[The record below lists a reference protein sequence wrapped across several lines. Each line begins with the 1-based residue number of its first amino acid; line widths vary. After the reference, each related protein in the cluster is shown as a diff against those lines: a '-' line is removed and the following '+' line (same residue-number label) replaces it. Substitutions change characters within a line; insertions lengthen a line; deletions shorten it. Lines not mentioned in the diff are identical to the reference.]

1 MRLSATLPR
10 VQNSHTAHSARPR
23 TRVGAV
29 SASRSNGTVNPPI
42 PRPTPKRITTSCS
55 TFPAKEDAMP
65 NAETKATPMAN
76 AGSRPYL
83 SANKPNSAHPTTSPP
98 NTAAATVSSQNS
110 SRCQSLVAS
119 TEMNDRRFTSMESAA
134 THRPTKRN
142 SRHWYHD
149 QPSSSLSSSTVMLRA
164 PPSPGFAAGD
174 IAIAAPR
181 SGPSFQARGVIVLS

>member
-1 MRLSATLPR
+1 
-10 VQNSHTAHSARPR
+10 
-23 TRVGAV
+23 
-29 SASRSNGTVNPPI
+29 
-42 PRPTPKRITTSCS
+42 
-55 TFPAKEDAMP
+55 
-65 NAETKATPMAN
+65 MAN
-76 AGSRPYL
+76 AGRRPYR
-83 SANKPNSAHPTTSPP
+83 SAKRPNRAHPTTSPP

-149 QPSSSLSSSTVMLRA
+149 HPSSSLSSSTVMLRA
-164 PPSPGFAAGD
+164 PPSPGFD

-181 SGPSFQARGVIVLS
+181 NGPSFQARGVSSQLNQRIFKTG